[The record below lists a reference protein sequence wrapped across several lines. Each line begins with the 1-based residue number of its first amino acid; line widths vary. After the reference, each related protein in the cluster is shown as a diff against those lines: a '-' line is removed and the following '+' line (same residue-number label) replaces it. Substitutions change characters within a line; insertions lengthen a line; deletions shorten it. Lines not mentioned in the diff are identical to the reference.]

1 MWSESMKP
9 QCCACKHI
17 CCNPKCDKILDCNLA
32 LEETGEPHCC
42 INNFD
47 KFELETD
54 VRLVFSY
61 FKAYCG
67 EYGIKQ
73 MIQLHKLE
81 QKEKL

>member
-1 MWSESMKP
+1 MKP

-17 CCNPKCDKILDCNLA
+17 CCNPEYDEMLDCDLA

-61 FKAYCG
+61 IKAYCG
-67 EYGIKQ
+67 EYGFKQ
-73 MIQLHKLE
+73 IIQLHKLE
-81 QKEKL
+81 QKEKE